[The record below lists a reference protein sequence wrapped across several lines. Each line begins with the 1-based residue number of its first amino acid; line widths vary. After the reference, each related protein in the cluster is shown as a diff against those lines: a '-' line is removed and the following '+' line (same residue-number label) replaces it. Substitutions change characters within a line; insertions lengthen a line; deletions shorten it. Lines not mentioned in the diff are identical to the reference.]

1 MLNRGSCG
9 SPNRATCRN
18 PGCERHTSCSKSR
31 SQKVFLET
39 IFEKGYILNRLDWM
53 SEIAISWNKIGFSL
67 YRVGEAVAMLS
78 LCLCASVVLLEMPA
92 IIILAVTDFNHRGT
106 EQIRDQMESNH
117 SLVQH

>member
-1 MLNRGSCG
+1 M
-9 SPNRATCRN
+9 
-18 PGCERHTSCSKSR
+18 
-31 SQKVFLET
+31 FLET

-106 EQIRDQMESNH
+106 EQGIGWNRIIALSNTKIAGSH
-117 SLVQH
+117 KMYDVCASSRA